1 VVYTRNTDGTLTALP
16 RARVKVGRVSVGV
29 TLPAEI
35 PTVTGPLVTKLEG
48 SADPK
53 SLLEIGCGKGF
64 KKELTFEVT
73 NLGGRIFELK
83 PAPATGDCVIAFQ
96 GGRLGLP
103 TDMFA
108 FRGPGDA
115 KK

>member
-1 VVYTRNTDGTLTALP
+1 M
-16 RARVKVGRVSVGV
+16 

-53 SLLEIGCGKGF
+53 SLLEIGCGRGF
-64 KKELTFEVT
+64 KKELAFEVK
-73 NLGGRIFELK
+73 NLGDRIFELK
-83 PAPATGDCVIAFQ
+83 PAPATGDCVVAFKA
-96 GGRLGLP
+96 GGLGLP
-103 TDMFA
+103 SDMFA
-108 FRGPGDA
+108 FRVSGDA